1 MPAAPKLYRLL
12 LRLYPASFRERY
24 QGQMERYFL
33 DEYAAT
39 SSAFGRLKLWMREL
53 FGLAISIPMQ
63 TAVEAGQDLR
73 YSLRVYRGRSFSAVL
88 AVAAL
93 ALAIGA
99 STGVFSVVNALLL
112 GTLPFRDPASLVEL
126 QRVPVRTLSPNTF
139 RDWES
144 RAEYLSHASVF
155 GSSEMNLSVER
166 ESLRANVT
174 ETSANFFDTMGM
186 QPIAGRAFAAGEDTP
201 GAPPLAVISYGVWNQ
216 SFGADPRAIGSTLD
230 LNGTAAT
237 IIGVAPPRFDYP
249 GKTAIWVSSFYSF
262 NVIPK
267 RTAYGFEFI
276 ARLKPGVTL
285 AQARQMFLADSER
298 TIPRDPREPE
308 NSRATMTPI
317 RDQLAGTVRQ
327 ASLVFSG
334 IVLLALL
341 AACANVAQL
350 LLSRTMERRHELA
363 LRSALGASRA
373 RLTQQLI
380 TESLALTTLAAALG
394 MGVAYWSSGLATLA
408 APATLE
414 TQSYSVLDV
423 RVLLF
428 AAALSLVT
436 GLLFGVIPGW
446 LLGRFQPS
454 ADLVRAPY
462 GGRDSAMGLMRGALL
477 AVQAALTVTLLAGS
491 ITMGRSFLKMINMD
505 LGFRPKG
512 VVTVTASLIGNA
524 RYKSASDRWGY
535 YSEIADQIRKVE
547 GVQSAGGVRFLP
559 LGKAMLSAYPIM
571 LDTGRQVSPVISNG
585 AMPGYFDAAGVK
597 LLAGRDF
604 APGDGTPG
612 HKSVIVNDMFAR
624 EAGMGSEIVGRSI
637 TSPWKE
643 QYLIQGIV
651 ETARM
656 KGPDTPLAS
665 QIYWPVREEAPGA
678 IMFVAKVSGRAEDS
692 VAKIRDAI
700 RAYDPGV
707 AVYDA
712 KTYEARLD
720 EVLAQPR
727 FYTTAIL
734 FFGALAI
741 LLAVAGIYGTAS
753 FAVAQRTHELG
764 VRMAL
769 GASRTSLRMMV
780 IRLCVIPAMIGIVFG
795 IAAAME
801 SGQYL
806 SHLMSSTQA
815 LGWRD
820 YSMAS
825 AALFAAAA
833 TAAWVATERILR
845 IDPVNAL
852 RAE

>member
-1 MPAAPKLYRLL
+1 
-12 LRLYPASFRERY
+12 
-24 QGQMERYFL
+24 MERYFL

-39 SSAFGRLKLWMREL
+39 SSAFGRFNLWMREVL
-53 FGLAISIPMQ
+53 GLATSIPVQ
-63 TAVEAGQDLR
+63 TAAEAGQDLR
-73 YSLRVYRGRSFSAVL
+73 YSLRVYRGRSLSAIL

-112 GTLPFRDPASLVEL
+112 RTLPFHDPASLVEL
-126 QRVPVRTLSPNTF
+126 QRVPIRAMTPNAF
-139 RDWES
+139 KDWAS
-144 RAEYLSHASVF
+144 RAEYLSRASAF
-155 GSSEMNLSVER
+155 GTSEMNLSVER

-174 ETSANFFDTMGM
+174 ETSANFFETMGA
-186 QPIAGRAFAAGEDTP
+186 QPTIGRAFAGGEDSP
-201 GAPPLAVISYGVWNQ
+201 GAPPVAVISYGVWNQ
-216 SFGADPRAIGSTLD
+216 LYGADSNAIGSTLH

-249 GKTAIWVSSFYSF
+249 GKTAIWVSTFYSF

-276 ARLKPGVTL
+276 GRLKPGVTV
-285 AQARQMFLADSER
+285 AQARQRFIAESER
-298 TIPRDPREPE
+298 TIPHGLGEPE
-308 NSRATMTPI
+308 DSRPKITPI

-327 ASLVFSG
+327 ASLVLSG

-341 AACANVAQL
+341 AACASVAQL

-380 TESLALTTLAAALG
+380 TESLALTTSAAALG
-394 MGVAYWSSGLATLA
+394 MGVAYWCSGLATLA

-428 AAALSLVT
+428 SAALSVLT
-436 GLLFGVIPGW
+436 GLCFGVIPSW

-454 ADLVRAPY
+454 AELVRAPH
-462 GGRDSAMGLMRGALL
+462 GGRDSAMGILRGTLL
-477 AVQAALTVTLLAGS
+477 TVQAALTVTLLAGS
-491 ITMGRSFLKMINMD
+491 ITMGRSFLKMLNTD
-505 LGFRPKG
+505 LGFHPEG
-512 VVTVTASLIGNA
+512 AVTVTASLTGST
-524 RYKSASDRWGY
+524 RYKSSSEQWEY
-535 YSEIADQIRKVE
+535 YNEIADRIRKID

-559 LGKAMLSAYPIM
+559 LARVMYSAYSVT
-571 LDTGRQVSPVISNG
+571 LDTGRQVGPVISNG
-585 AMPGYFDAAGVK
+585 AMTGYFEAAGIK

-604 APGDGTPG
+604 SLVDGTAG
-612 HKSVIVNDMFAR
+612 HKTVIVNDAFAR
-624 EAGMGSEIVGRSI
+624 QAGMGSEIIGRTLI
-637 TSPWKE
+637 SPWKDE
-643 QYLIQGIV
+643 YVVQGIV
-651 ETARM
+651 ETVRTT
-656 KGPDTPLAS
+656 GPDMPPVS

-678 IMFVAKVSGRAEDS
+678 ITFVAKVSGRPEDS
-692 VAKIRDAI
+692 VAKIRDVV

-707 AVYDA
+707 PVYDA

-720 EVLAQPR
+720 EVLAQPK
-727 FYTTAIL
+727 FYTTAVL
-734 FFGALAI
+734 FFAGLAI
-741 LLAVAGIYGTAS
+741 LLAIAGIYGTAS
-753 FAVAQRTHELG
+753 FAVVQRRHELG

-769 GASRTSLRMMV
+769 GASRTKLRVMV
-780 IRLCVIPAMIGIVFG
+780 IRICVIPAAIGISIGIV
-795 IAAAME
+795 ASVQ

-806 SHLMSSTQA
+806 QHLMASAQA

-820 YSMAS
+820 YSLAS
-825 AALFAAAA
+825 VALFFAAAG
-833 TAAWVATERILR
+833 AAWVATERILR